1 MKKLITGG
9 KGLIGSAFKEGD
21 KIGSSVDLREFKYA
35 NTYIKSTQPDVVIH
49 TAAKVGGIGSNIKY
63 PADFYDDN
71 IMMNFNIIRACYQNN
86 VKKLVCFLS
95 TCIFPDKVEY
105 PLDES
110 KIDLGPPHNSNFAY
124 AYAKRM
130 AEVQIKAYNK
140 QYSTKYFSV
149 IPCNVY
155 GPNDNYNLE
164 SGHVIPSLIHR
175 CYLAKMNNTD
185 FQVWGDG
192 TPLREFIYSED
203 VANIVDILV
212 EKYNGT
218 DPIIISNPIEY
229 SIKEVVDLIIKY
241 IDFKGNIM
249 WLTDKP
255 NGQHRKP
262 SSNKKLLSIIG
273 DYNFTSLNDGLKK
286 SIEFFISN
294 YPNIRK

>member
-1 MKKLITGG
+1 
-9 KGLIGSAFKEGD
+9 
-21 KIGSSVDLREFKYA
+21 
-35 NTYIKSTQPDVVIH
+35 
-49 TAAKVGGIGSNIKY
+49 
-63 PADFYDDN
+63 
-71 IMMNFNIIRACYQNN
+71 
-86 VKKLVCFLS
+86 
-95 TCIFPDKVEY
+95 
-105 PLDES
+105 
-110 KIDLGPPHNSNFAY
+110 
-124 AYAKRM
+124 
-130 AEVQIKAYNK
+130 
-140 QYSTKYFSV
+140 
-149 IPCNVY
+149 
-155 GPNDNYNLE
+155 
-164 SGHVIPSLIHR
+164 
-175 CYLAKMNNTD
+175 MNNTD